1 MLKIPP
7 KVMSFSATDPSG
19 GAGLQADVLTL
30 ASLGCHPLSVTT
42 GITVQDTRGVDSLM
56 ALGSEWINDQ
66 ARSIL
71 EDMDVAVFKCGVLGS
86 VENITVVA
94 EIVADYPDIPLII
107 DPILSSGR
115 GDDLS
120 NADMLLAMTE
130 LLFPQS
136 LLITPNSF
144 EARRIVIQDDEEFSD
159 IDIEECANRLRV
171 MGCKNSLITGTH
183 EKTDSVINILHDH
196 LCKSTPFY
204 WDRLPGDYHGS
215 GCTLT
220 SAIAG
225 YYAQG
230 LSLEMAVEKAQK
242 FTWQTLKNAFKP
254 GMGQFIP
261 DRFFWVADK
270 EEDDGKYNHN

>member
-1 MLKIPP
+1 MIKLPP
-7 KVMSFSATDPSG
+7 KVMTFSATDPSG

-42 GITVQDTRGVDSLM
+42 GITVQDTVGVDSLM
-56 ALGSEWINDQ
+56 ALGREWVNDQ

-71 EDMDVAVFKCGVLGS
+71 EDMDVVIFKCGVLS
-86 VENITVVA
+86 SLENMTAVA
-94 EIVADYPDIPLII
+94 EIVADYPNIPLII
-107 DPILSSGR
+107 DPVLASGR
-115 GDDLS
+115 GDDLA

-144 EARRIVIQDDEEFSD
+144 EARRLVIEDNEEFSS
-159 IDIEECANRLRV
+159 ITIEECAERLRV
-171 MGCKNSLITGTH
+171 MGCENTLITGTH
-183 EKTDSVINILHDH
+183 EKTDSVINTLFDH
-196 LCKSTPFY
+196 QGQPTPFY
-204 WDRLPGDYHGS
+204 WDRLPGNYHGS

-230 LSLEMAVEKAQK
+230 LSLEVAVEEAQN
-242 FTWQTLKNAFKP
+242 FTWHTLNNAFKP
-254 GMGQFIP
+254 GMGQSIP
-261 DRFFWVADK
+261 DRFFWRNDFK
-270 EEDDGKYNHN
+270 DDDGRYNHN

>member
-1 MLKIPP
+1 MIKLPP
-7 KVMSFSATDPSG
+7 KVMTFSATDPSG

-42 GITVQDTRGVDSLM
+42 GITVQDTVGVDSLM
-56 ALGSEWINDQ
+56 ALGSEWVNDQ

-71 EDMDVAVFKCGVLGS
+71 EDMDVVIFKCGVLS
-86 VENITVVA
+86 SLENMTAVA
-94 EIVADYPDIPLII
+94 EIVADYPNIPLII
-107 DPILSSGR
+107 DPVLASGR
-115 GDDLS
+115 GDDLA

-144 EARRIVIQDDEEFSD
+144 EARRLVIEDNEEFSS
-159 IDIEECANRLRV
+159 ITIEECAERLRV
-171 MGCKNSLITGTH
+171 MGCENTLITGTH
-183 EKTDSVINILHDH
+183 EKTDSVINTLFDH
-196 LCKSTPFY
+196 QGQPTPFY
-204 WDRLPGDYHGS
+204 WDRLPGNYHGS

-230 LSLEMAVEKAQK
+230 LSLEVAVKEAQN
-242 FTWQTLKNAFKP
+242 FTWHTLNNAFKP
-254 GMGQFIP
+254 GMGQSIP
-261 DRFFWVADK
+261 DRFFWRNDFK
-270 EEDDGKYNHN
+270 DDDGRYNHN

>member
-1 MLKIPP
+1 MIKLPP
-7 KVMSFSATDPSG
+7 KVMTFSATDPSG

-42 GITVQDTRGVDSLM
+42 GITVQDTVGVDSLM
-56 ALGSEWINDQ
+56 ALGREWVNDQ

-71 EDMDVAVFKCGVLGS
+71 EDMDVVIFKCGVLS
-86 VENITVVA
+86 SLENMTAVA
-94 EIVADYPDIPLII
+94 EIVADYPNIPLII
-107 DPILSSGR
+107 DPVLASGR
-115 GDDLS
+115 GDDLA

-144 EARRIVIQDDEEFSD
+144 EARRLVIEDNEEFSS
-159 IDIEECANRLRV
+159 ITIEECAKRLRV
-171 MGCKNSLITGTH
+171 MGCENTLITGTH
-183 EKTDSVINILHDH
+183 EKTDSVINTLFDH
-196 LCKSTPFY
+196 QGQPTPFY
-204 WDRLPGDYHGS
+204 WDRLPGNYHGS

-230 LSLEMAVEKAQK
+230 LSLEVAVEEAQN
-242 FTWQTLKNAFKP
+242 FTWHTLNNAFKP
-254 GMGQFIP
+254 GMGQSIP
-261 DRFFWVADK
+261 DRFFWRNDFK
-270 EEDDGKYNHN
+270 DDDGRYNHN

>member
-1 MLKIPP
+1 MIKLPP
-7 KVMSFSATDPSG
+7 KVMTFSATDPSG

-42 GITVQDTRGVDSLM
+42 GITVQDTVGVDSLM
-56 ALGSEWINDQ
+56 ALGSDWVNDQ

-71 EDMDVAVFKCGVLGS
+71 EDMDVVIFKCGVLS
-86 VENITVVA
+86 SLENMTAVA
-94 EIVADYPDIPLII
+94 EIVADYPNIPLII
-107 DPILSSGR
+107 DPVLASGR
-115 GDDLS
+115 GDDLA

-144 EARRIVIQDDEEFSD
+144 EARRLVIEDNEEFSS
-159 IDIEECANRLRV
+159 ITIEECAERLRV
-171 MGCKNSLITGTH
+171 MGCENTLITGTH
-183 EKTDSVINILHDH
+183 EKTDSVINTLFDH
-196 LCKSTPFY
+196 QGQPTPFY
-204 WDRLPGDYHGS
+204 WDRLPGNYHGS

-230 LSLEMAVEKAQK
+230 LSLEVAVEEAQN
-242 FTWQTLKNAFKP
+242 FTWHTLNNAFKP
-254 GMGQFIP
+254 GMGQSIP
-261 DRFFWVADK
+261 DRFFWRNDFK
-270 EEDDGKYNHN
+270 DDDGRYNHN

>member
-1 MLKIPP
+1 MIKLPP
-7 KVMSFSATDPSG
+7 KVMTFSATDPSG

-42 GITVQDTRGVDSLM
+42 GITVQDTVGVDSLM
-56 ALGSEWINDQ
+56 ALGSEWVNDQ

-71 EDMDVAVFKCGVLGS
+71 EDMDVVIFKCGVLS
-86 VENITVVA
+86 SLENMTAVA
-94 EIVADYPDIPLII
+94 EIVADYPNIPLII
-107 DPILSSGR
+107 DPVLASGR
-115 GDDLS
+115 GDDLA

-144 EARRIVIQDDEEFSD
+144 EARRLVIEDNEEFSS
-159 IDIEECANRLRV
+159 ITIEECAERLRV
-171 MGCKNSLITGTH
+171 MGCENTLITGTH
-183 EKTDSVINILHDH
+183 EKTDSVINTLFDH
-196 LCKSTPFY
+196 QGQPTPCY
-204 WDRLPGDYHGS
+204 WDRLPGNYHGS

-230 LSLEMAVEKAQK
+230 LSLEVAVEEAQN
-242 FTWQTLKNAFKP
+242 FTWHTLNNAFKP
-254 GMGQFIP
+254 GMGQSIP
-261 DRFFWVADK
+261 DRFFWRNDFK
-270 EEDDGKYNHN
+270 DDDGRYNHN

>member
-1 MLKIPP
+1 MT
-7 KVMSFSATDPSG
+7 FSATDPSG

-42 GITVQDTRGVDSLM
+42 GITVQDTVGVDSLM
-56 ALGSEWINDQ
+56 ALGSEWVNDQ

-71 EDMDVAVFKCGVLGS
+71 EDMDVVIFKCGVLS
-86 VENITVVA
+86 SLENMTAVA
-94 EIVADYPDIPLII
+94 EIVADYPNIPLII
-107 DPILSSGR
+107 DPVLASGR
-115 GDDLS
+115 GDDLA

-144 EARRIVIQDDEEFSD
+144 EARRLVIEDNEEFSS
-159 IDIEECANRLRV
+159 ITIEECAERLRV
-171 MGCKNSLITGTH
+171 MGCENTLITGRH
-183 EKTDSVINILHDH
+183 EKTDSVINTLFDH
-196 LCKSTPFY
+196 QGQPTPFY
-204 WDRLPGDYHGS
+204 WDRLPGNYHGS

-230 LSLEMAVEKAQK
+230 LSLEVAVEEAQN
-242 FTWQTLKNAFKP
+242 FTWHTLNNAFKP
-254 GMGQFIP
+254 GMGQSIP
-261 DRFFWVADK
+261 DRFFWRNDFK
-270 EEDDGKYNHN
+270 DDDGRYNHN

>member
-1 MLKIPP
+1 MIKLPP
-7 KVMSFSATDPSG
+7 KVMTFSATDPSG

-42 GITVQDTRGVDSLM
+42 GITVQDTVGVDSLM
-56 ALGSEWINDQ
+56 ALGSEWVNDQ

-71 EDMDVAVFKCGVLGS
+71 EDMDVVIFKCGVLS
-86 VENITVVA
+86 SLENMTAVA
-94 EIVADYPDIPLII
+94 EIVADYPNIPLII
-107 DPILSSGR
+107 DPVLASGR
-115 GDDLS
+115 GDDLA

-144 EARRIVIQDDEEFSD
+144 EARRLVIEDNEEFSS
-159 IDIEECANRLRV
+159 ITIEECAERLRV
-171 MGCKNSLITGTH
+171 MGCENTLITGTY
-183 EKTDSVINILHDH
+183 EKTDSVINTLFDH
-196 LCKSTPFY
+196 QGQPTPFY
-204 WDRLPGDYHGS
+204 WDRLPGNYHGS

-230 LSLEMAVEKAQK
+230 LSLEVAVEEAQN
-242 FTWQTLKNAFKP
+242 FTWHTLNNAFKP
-254 GMGQFIP
+254 GMGQSIP
-261 DRFFWVADK
+261 DRFFWRNDFK
-270 EEDDGKYNHN
+270 DDDGRYNHN

>member
-1 MLKIPP
+1 MIKLPP
-7 KVMSFSATDPSG
+7 KVMTFSATDPSG

-42 GITVQDTRGVDSLM
+42 GITVQDTVGVDSLM
-56 ALGSEWINDQ
+56 ALGSEWVNDQ

-71 EDMDVAVFKCGVLGS
+71 EDMDVVIFKCGVLS
-86 VENITVVA
+86 SLENMTAVA
-94 EIVADYPDIPLII
+94 EIVADYPNIPLII
-107 DPILSSGR
+107 DPVLASGR
-115 GDDLS
+115 GDDLA

-144 EARRIVIQDDEEFSD
+144 EARRLVIEDNEEFSS
-159 IDIEECANRLRV
+159 ITIEECAERLRV
-171 MGCKNSLITGTH
+171 MGCENTLITGTH
-183 EKTDSVINILHDH
+183 EKTDSVINTLFDH
-196 LCKSTPFY
+196 QGQPTPFY
-204 WDRLPGDYHGS
+204 WDRLPGNYHGS

-230 LSLEMAVEKAQK
+230 LSLEVAVEEAQN
-242 FTWQTLKNAFKP
+242 FTWHTLNNAFKP
-254 GMGQFIP
+254 GMGQSIP
-261 DRFFWVADK
+261 DRFFWRNDFK
-270 EEDDGKYNHN
+270 DDDGRYNHN

>member
-1 MLKIPP
+1 MIKLPP
-7 KVMSFSATDPSG
+7 KVMTFSATDPSG

-42 GITVQDTRGVDSLM
+42 GITVQDTVGVDSLM
-56 ALGSEWINDQ
+56 ALGSEWVNDQ

-71 EDMDVAVFKCGVLGS
+71 EDMDVVIFKCGVLS
-86 VENITVVA
+86 SLENMTAVA
-94 EIVADYPDIPLII
+94 EIVADYPNIPLII
-107 DPILSSGR
+107 DPVLASGR
-115 GDDLS
+115 GDDLA

-144 EARRIVIQDDEEFSD
+144 EARRLVIEDNEEFSS
-159 IDIEECANRLRV
+159 ITIEECAERLRV
-171 MGCKNSLITGTH
+171 MGCENTLITGTY
-183 EKTDSVINILHDH
+183 EKTDSVINTLFDH
-196 LCKSTPFY
+196 QGQPTPFY
-204 WDRLPGDYHGS
+204 WDRLPGNYHGS

-230 LSLEMAVEKAQK
+230 LSLEVAVKEAQN
-242 FTWQTLKNAFKP
+242 FTWHTLNNAFKP
-254 GMGQFIP
+254 GMGQSIP
-261 DRFFWVADK
+261 DRFFWRNDFK
-270 EEDDGKYNHN
+270 DDDGRYNHN

>member
-1 MLKIPP
+1 MIKLPP
-7 KVMSFSATDPSG
+7 KVMTFSATDPSG

-42 GITVQDTRGVDSLM
+42 GITVQDTVGVDSLM
-56 ALGSEWINDQ
+56 ALGSEWVNDQ

-71 EDMDVAVFKCGVLGS
+71 EDMDVVIFKCGVLS
-86 VENITVVA
+86 SLENMTTVA
-94 EIVADYPDIPLII
+94 EIVADYPNIPLII
-107 DPILSSGR
+107 DPVLASGR
-115 GDDLS
+115 GDDLA

-144 EARRIVIQDDEEFSD
+144 EARRLVIGDNEEFSS
-159 IDIEECANRLRV
+159 ITIEECAKRLRV
-171 MGCKNSLITGTH
+171 MGCENTLITGTH
-183 EKTDSVINILHDH
+183 EKTDSVINTLFNQQGQP
-196 LCKSTPFY
+196 TPFY
-204 WDRLPGDYHGS
+204 WDRLPGNYHGS

-230 LSLEMAVEKAQK
+230 LSLEVAVEEAQN
-242 FTWQTLKNAFKP
+242 FTWHTLNNAFKP
-254 GMGQFIP
+254 GMGQSIP
-261 DRFFWVADK
+261 DRFFWRNDFK
-270 EEDDGKYNHN
+270 EDDGRYNHN